1 MPRRNTSLPP
11 RSERS
16 RAANRRW
23 RERRKQGKMLMTV
36 EVDGRALAG
45 GLQDYNYLSQN
56 RDSFKRTEV
65 VTALE
70 RFLMD
75 QVCSEA

>member
-1 MPRRNTSLPP
+1 
-11 RSERS
+11 
-16 RAANRRW
+16 
-23 RERRKQGKMLMTV
+23 MTV